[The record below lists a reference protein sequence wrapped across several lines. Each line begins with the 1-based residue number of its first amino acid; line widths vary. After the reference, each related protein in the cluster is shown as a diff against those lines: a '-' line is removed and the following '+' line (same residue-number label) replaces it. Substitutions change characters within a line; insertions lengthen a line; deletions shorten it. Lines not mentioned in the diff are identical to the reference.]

1 MDRGVNTT
9 ILNAKNTL
17 AETINNILKDGVPP
31 IIVSMIVEGLYNE
44 LDTLVKKTCEQEAK
58 QFEESLKEKVE
69 QEALDDGQV
78 LYEESVP
85 IKDKEE

>member
-31 IIVSMIVEGLYNE
+31 IVVSMIVEGLYNE
-44 LDTLVKKTCEQEAK
+44 LDILVKQTVEKEQE
-58 QFEESLKEKVE
+58 QFQSKKELE
-69 QEALDDGQV
+69 DNQV
-78 LYEESVP
+78 LYKENNREEVN
-85 IKDKEE
+85 

>member
-31 IIVSMIVEGLYNE
+31 VVVSMIVECLYNE
-44 LDTLVKKTCEQEAK
+44 LDVLVKQTVEKEQE
-58 QFEESLKEKVE
+58 QFQSKKELE
-69 QEALDDGQV
+69 DNQV
-78 LYEESVP
+78 LYKENNSEEVN
-85 IKDKEE
+85 

>member
-31 IIVSMIVEGLYNE
+31 VVVSMIVEGLYNE
-44 LDTLVKKTCEQEAK
+44 LDVLVKQTVEKEQE
-58 QFEESLKEKVE
+58 QFQSKKELE
-69 QEALDDGQV
+69 DNQV
-78 LYEESVP
+78 LYKENNSEEVN
-85 IKDKEE
+85 

>member
-31 IIVSMIVEGLYNE
+31 VVVSMIVEGLYNE
-44 LDTLVKKTCEQEAK
+44 LDILVKQTVEKEQE
-58 QFEESLKEKVE
+58 QFQNKKELE
-69 QEALDDGQV
+69 DNQV
-78 LYEESVP
+78 LYKENNSEEVN
-85 IKDKEE
+85 

>member
-17 AETINNILKDGVPP
+17 AETINNILKEGIPP
-31 IIVSMIVEGLYNE
+31 VVVSMIVEGLYNE
-44 LDTLVKKTCEQEAK
+44 LDILVKKTCEQEAK
-58 QFEESLKEKVE
+58 QLEESLKEKVE

>member
-31 IIVSMIVEGLYNE
+31 VVVSMIVEGLYNE
-44 LDTLVKKTCEQEAK
+44 LDILVKQTVEKEQE
-58 QFEESLKEKVE
+58 QFQSKKELE
-69 QEALDDGQV
+69 DNQV
-78 LYEESVP
+78 LYKENNSEEVN
-85 IKDKEE
+85 